1 MLVRRMLCLLVPL
14 AVLAAGCGEEPD
26 GLAELRDELEA
37 REQAEAELAERLDD
51 LESQL
56 DGRREPETVG
66 PGELE
71 ELANRVEDLAGEVSG
86 LDDAVGAERR
96 TREEV
101 AAELE
106 ATAGD
111 LRSTL
116 TDVQGE
122 LETLRGQLDDLR
134 VRVEILQERVDEQDR

>member
-1 MLVRRMLCLLVPL
+1 MLVRRLLCLLVPV
-14 AVLAAGCGEEPD
+14 AVLAAGCGDEPD
-26 GLAELRDELEA
+26 GLDELRNELEA
-37 REQAEAELAERLDD
+37 RERAEAELAERLED
-51 LESQL
+51 LESRL

-86 LDDAVGAERR
+86 LDDAIGTERR

-116 TDVQGE
+116 TDVQGQ